1 MASLPIPSHAAQTHS
16 AELVSL
22 IQHTIVQKGG
32 WIDFATFMQMA
43 LYAPLLGYYSG
54 GAKKFGVGGDF
65 VTAPEISP
73 LFAQSLANQVAQVL
87 VETGGSVLELGAG
100 TGKLASDLILALA
113 AKNQLP
119 EQYCILEI
127 SDYLREVQH
136 DYLKHSLPDDLF
148 TRVTWI
154 EKLPEAF
161 VGVMLGNEVL
171 DAIPVHL
178 IYKRDGQLYERGVA
192 WDVGLI
198 WQDRP
203 LIDSE
208 LIRHVSALQMHD
220 DYLTEVN
227 LASVGLIN
235 SLTESLKQGLVLMLD
250 YGFGEPEY
258 YHPQRKQGTL
268 MCHYQHY
275 AHSNPLIN
283 VGLQD
288 ITAHVNFT
296 AIAEAGFDNGFDVA
310 YVNQASFLMNCGLL
324 DILAK
329 TSPEDMASYVPLA
342 ASAQKLL
349 SPAEMGE
356 LFKVIAFSKGVNKPL
371 IGFIQGDKRHTL

>member
-1 MASLPIPSHAAQTHS
+1 MASLPIPSQDAQAQS

-22 IQHTIVQKGG
+22 IQHTIVQKNG
-32 WIDFATFMQMA
+32 WINFATFMQMA
-43 LYAPLLGYYSG
+43 LYTPVIGYYSG
-54 GAKKFGVGGDF
+54 GAKKFGIGGDF

-73 LFAQSLANQVAQVL
+73 LFSQALANQVAQVL
-87 VETGGSVLELGAG
+87 DEIGGSILELGAG
-100 TGKLASDLILALA
+100 TGRLAIDLMRTLAS
-113 AKNQLP
+113 KKVLP
-119 EQYCILEI
+119 SHYYILEV
-127 SDYLREVQH
+127 SDYLREVQRTN
-136 DYLKHSLPDDLF
+136 LKENLSEDLF
-148 TRVTWI
+148 SRVVWLDT
-154 EKLPEAF
+154 LPKNY
-161 VGVMLGNEVL
+161 VGMIIGNEVL

-178 IYKRDGQLYERGVA
+178 IYKQDGQLYERGIA
-192 WDVGLI
+192 LGNGLA
-198 WQDRP
+198 WQDRL
-203 LIDSE
+203 LIDGE
-208 LIRHVSALQMHD
+208 LSRHLNALQLPD

-227 LASVGLIN
+227 LASIGLTK
-235 SLTESLKQGLVLMLD
+235 SLTESVKQGVVLMLD
-250 YGFGEPEY
+250 YGFGAPEY

-310 YVNQASFLMNCGLL
+310 YVNQASFLINCGLL
-324 DILAK
+324 DIAAK
-329 TSPEDMASYVPLA
+329 TSPEDMAAYVPLV

-349 SPAEMGE
+349 SPSEMGE
-356 LFKVIAFSKGVNKPL
+356 LFKVIAFSKGINNPL